1 MLTRSGNSSGN
12 ASREASGNVRR
23 RRPRRRAR
31 QRTRPGTPRGTR
43 LGTLQGTRLIVP
55 LAVPMALGLALGV
68 VVAVSGGTTR
78 ITVSP
83 AGAEAAA
90 TGTAANGTA
99 AAAAQATPS
108 AGATPATP
116 AAASANMDCEL
127 IVPPNPLSAA
137 GLATPYQLTGPGG
150 QDPAASGC
158 TQANPNL
165 QAFVQATI
173 LNPATGRLWVYEPLV
188 VTLGSAPAVTPVRP
202 KLPPNAVV
210 NLMVGFNGNNL
221 QLAGAR
227 PDALARA
234 KCVDGLEGSLFGQV
248 SYCNSVA
255 FYAAADQDIAAG
267 KLRIPP
273 AGRSP
278 LTGQPCPTTRSFQL
292 VDQDPS
298 DNVTTKYLLTAG
310 GQTAQDTPANAALL
324 PGAMPINNGSDN
336 ALLDNFV
343 LPALGCRP
351 FTAPDLSDA
360 GRPGTSQTLDELSA
374 AASQQAP
381 VALVPENDPMTL
393 VNGSLSRPKT
403 NLYRLGVGQPLVEG
417 GLDQPFGDS
426 RAGGQQADTPANFC
440 ANMLD
445 TQTAFIAANQAQFS
459 ASPSPVPATGNNLF
473 TFMAARLS
481 ASFANL
487 GCGNFGLKN
496 TVTLTQEAQGVATA
510 AAFSLVPQVPS
521 APAQSPTGTPAPVSP
536 TASPWTPW
544 TPWGNAGNSW
554 GNAGNPWGNA
564 GDSWGNAGDSWGNAG
579 NPGGNAGNPGGE
591 RGPGRI
597 TGD

>member
-1 MLTRSGNSSGN
+1 
-12 ASREASGNVRR
+12 
-23 RRPRRRAR
+23 
-31 QRTRPGTPRGTR
+31 
-43 LGTLQGTRLIVP
+43 
-55 LAVPMALGLALGV
+55 MAFGLALGV

-78 ITVSP
+78 ITLSP
-83 AGAEAAA
+83 AGAQATAAGTA
-90 TGTAANGTA
+90 TGTAVATGAVTA
-99 AAAAQATPS
+99 STQATPS
-108 AGATPATP
+108 ASAAP
-116 AAASANMDCEL
+116 AAANANMDCEL
-127 IVPPNPLSAA
+127 IVPANPLSAG

-150 QDPAASGC
+150 QDAAAAGC
-158 TQANPNL
+158 TQANPDL

-188 VTLGSAPAVTPVRP
+188 VTLGSAPAVAPVRP
-202 KLPPNAVV
+202 KLPRNAVV
-210 NLMVGFNGNNL
+210 NLMVGFNGRTL
-221 QLAGAR
+221 QLAGAQ
-227 PDALARA
+227 PYTLARA

-255 FYAAADQDIAAG
+255 FYAAAGRDVAAG
-267 KLRIPP
+267 QLRIPP

-310 GQTAQDTPANAALL
+310 GQTAQDSPANAALL
-324 PGAMPINNGSDN
+324 PSATPIVNGSDN

-343 LPALGCRP
+343 LPALGCQP

-374 AASQQAP
+374 AASQRAP
-381 VALVPENDPMTL
+381 VALVPENDPMTT
-393 VNGSLSRPKT
+393 VNGAFSRPKT
-403 NLYRLGVGQPLVEG
+403 NLYRLGVGQPLVIG
-417 GLDQPFGDS
+417 GLGQPFGDV

-440 ANMLD
+440 ASMLNI
-445 TQTAFIAANQAQFS
+445 QTAFIAANQARFS

-473 TFMAARLS
+473 TFLAARLS

-496 TVTLTQEAQGVATA
+496 TVALTQDAQGLATA

-521 APAQSPTGTPAPVSP
+521 APAQSPPDQSPPSTPFPSVPPVTVTPIPSP
-536 TASPWTPW
+536 WAPWTPW
-544 TPWGNAGNSW
+544 TPWGN
-554 GNAGNPWGNA
+554 
-564 GDSWGNAGDSWGNAG
+564 
-579 NPGGNAGNPGGE
+579 PGYGG
-591 RGPGRI
+591 
-597 TGD
+597 

>member
-1 MLTRSGNSSGN
+1 MLTWSGRTSGNTSGK
-12 ASREASGNVRR
+12 ASGNTRR
-23 RRPRRRAR
+23 RRPRRRPR
-31 QRTRPGTPRGTR
+31 QRTRPGTRPGA
-43 LGTLQGTRLIVP
+43 RLIVP
-55 LAVPMALGLALGV
+55 VAVPMAFGLALGV

-83 AGAEAAA
+83 AGAQATATGTATATA
-90 TGTAANGTA
+90 TGTAAGTT
-99 AAAAQATPS
+99 QATPS
-108 AGATPATP
+108 ASAAP

-127 IVPPNPLSAA
+127 IVPANPLSAA

-150 QDPAASGC
+150 QDAAAAGC

-188 VTLGSAPAVTPVRP
+188 VTLGSAPAVAPVRP
-202 KLPPNAVV
+202 KLPRNAVV

-221 QLAGAR
+221 QLAGAQ
-227 PDALARA
+227 AYTLARA

-255 FYAAADQDIAAG
+255 FYAAAGQDIAVG
-267 KLRIPP
+267 KLRVPP

-298 DNVTTKYLLTAG
+298 DNVTTRYLLTAG
-310 GQTAQDTPANAALL
+310 GQTAQDSPANAALL
-324 PGAMPINNGSDN
+324 PGATPIVNGSDN

-343 LPALGCRP
+343 LPALGCQP
-351 FTAPDLSDA
+351 FTAPDLSAA

-374 AASQQAP
+374 AASQRAP
-381 VALVPENDPMTL
+381 VALVPENDPMTT
-393 VNGSLSRPKT
+393 VNGAFSRPKT
-403 NLYRLGVGQPLVEG
+403 NLYRLGVGQPLVIG
-417 GLDQPFGDS
+417 DLDQPFGDS

-440 ANMLD
+440 ASMLNI
-445 TQTAFIAANQAQFS
+445 QTAFIAANQAQFS

-473 TFMAARLS
+473 AFLAARLS

-487 GCGNFGLKN
+487 GCGTFGLKN
-496 TVTLTQEAQGVATA
+496 TVTLTQDAQGVATA

-521 APAQSPTGTPAPVSP
+521 APAPSPPDAPVPSTPPVPAVPAP
-536 TASPWTPW
+536 SPWTPW
-544 TPWGNAGNSW
+544 TPWGD
-554 GNAGNPWGNA
+554 AGNPWGNT
-564 GDSWGNAGDSWGNAG
+564 GF
-579 NPGGNAGNPGGE
+579 GE
-591 RGPGRI
+591 
-597 TGD
+597 